1 MPFCSKVIF
10 SKIEGKEKLPSF
22 WILHFGFPKQ
32 NHSIISTIR
41 TKYDVPSILIKETF
55 CGLSSEK
62 KNLRILYLPSNY

>member
-10 SKIEGKEKLPSF
+10 SKIEGNEKLPSF

-32 NHSIISTIR
+32 NHSIISTIK

-55 CGLSSEK
+55 CGLSSGK
-62 KNLRILYLPSNY
+62 KKT